1 MSDASGDWKTVW
13 ITGASTGIGY
23 ALAQQISAPNMTIAV
38 SARSKDKLAELESQ
52 SDSFV
57 AYPVDVSDAKA
68 VADSVDN
75 IEQRHGPIDLAVLN
89 AGTWSMISARDFD
102 LETIRRGFEVN
113 YMGVMN
119 ALHAVLPGML
129 ARKKGHIAITASVAG
144 YRGLPGAI
152 AYSPTKAALINL
164 AEILHAEL
172 SPQGITISLVNP
184 GFVDTPMT
192 QDNPF
197 PMPQIITS
205 KQAATRMLEGLK
217 KQKFEIN
224 FPYRFTLM
232 MKLLRILPDTVF
244 FWLMR
249 RLTGKK

>member
-1 MSDASGDWKTVW
+1 
-13 ITGASTGIGY
+13 
-23 ALAQQISAPNMTIAV
+23 
-38 SARSKDKLAELESQ
+38 
-52 SDSFV
+52 
-57 AYPVDVSDAKA
+57 
-68 VADSVDN
+68 
-75 IEQRHGPIDLAVLN
+75 
-89 AGTWSMISARDFD
+89 
-102 LETIRRGFEVN
+102 
-113 YMGVMN
+113 
-119 ALHAVLPGML
+119 L